1 MTEAHKLHPDAR
13 WWIKGDGC
21 DVVSGLEESVCLE
34 WHGDVDFG
42 IGELESMY
50 STYLKR
56 LTDMDIFKSNVCLG
70 ENRAKIV
77 GLLSTEQEQM
87 KADNLFVTEGM
98 YNVCT

>member
-1 MTEAHKLHPDAR
+1 MRRIIASKEFTTGSEIQVCGC
-13 WWIKGDGC
+13 IKVQLDLSC
-21 DVVSGLEESVCLE
+21 
-34 WHGDVDFG
+34 
-42 IGELESMY
+42 I
-50 STYLKR
+50 KR

-98 YNVCT
+98 KVCIMYVPNAVVFMLLLLGCRTPKN